1 MILRRL
7 TEAFRKQDWFTVA
20 VETLIV
26 VFGVFIGLQVNNWNA
41 DRSLRA
47 QEAGI
52 LANIREDLASDERQ
66 LAEGVASANRNT
78 QAANY
83 ALSAAGREVADGV
96 FFATMSSDQV
106 QEDFPIPAQ
115 QDFDKKLAP
124 RLWSIAVVRYHPTQS
139 SAAFD
144 ALMAS
149 GNLGLIR
156 DGALVAALQ
165 QYQRRWGDIEVSQNS
180 TLRPFRDHTVF
191 VGQKF
196 GLSAFSEMPEAEF
209 IALVRDNKELEAAL
223 RTMAEYSLIH
233 RELLAETLNV
243 NAALQA
249 RLEAP
254 AP

>member
-1 MILRRL
+1 MILQRL
-7 TEAFRKQDWFTVA
+7 ATSIRKQDWFTVLI
-20 VETLIV
+20 ETLIV

-41 DRSLRA
+41 DRGLRA

-83 ALSAAGREVADGV
+83 ALTAAGREVADGV

-106 QEDFPIPAQ
+106 QEDFSVPAQ
-115 QDFDKKLAP
+115 KDFDTRLDS
-124 RLWSIAVVRYHPTQS
+124 RLWSISVVRYHPTQS
-139 SAAFD
+139 SSAFD

-156 DGALVAALQ
+156 DAELVAALQ
-165 QYQRRWGDIEVSQNS
+165 QYQRRWWDIEVSQNS

-196 GLSAFSEMPEAEF
+196 GLSPFSEMPAEDF
-209 IALVRDNKELEAAL
+209 IALVGDNKELEAAL

-233 RELLAETLNV
+233 RELLAETLKA

-249 RLEAP
+249 RLKAP
-254 AP
+254 AQ